1 MDGTLYSQTVKESK
15 LHPPHTTEIKNNEFF
30 HVITTLTRYTY
41 TYMYEGIYIY
51 NILIHLI
58 FVICGGAGAGGAD
71 GGHGRDQDSRC
82 SSRSSVVQQ
91 EHIHTFIYL
100 NIHTYIHMCNPVDC
114 MHLT

>member
-41 TYMYEGIYIY
+41 TCMKVYIY

-100 NIHTYIHMCNPVDC
+100 FKHTYAYMKLHMYVPSVIYK
-114 MHLT
+114 